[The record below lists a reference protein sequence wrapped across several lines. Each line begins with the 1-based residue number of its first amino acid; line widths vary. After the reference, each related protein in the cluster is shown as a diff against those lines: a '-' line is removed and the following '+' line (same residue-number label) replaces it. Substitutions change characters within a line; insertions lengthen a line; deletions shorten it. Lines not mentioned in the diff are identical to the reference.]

1 MKSYGFLAVW
11 LQHPELLNILQ
22 QPHNDEEDGGEKDRE
37 LRYINDSFG
46 LTFMGTKYLKDSF
59 LCLCSPNT

>member
-1 MKSYGFLAVW
+1 MMRKT
-11 LQHPELLNILQ
+11 
-22 QPHNDEEDGGEKDRE
+22 GGEKDRE